1 MTSTE
6 AAGCTGRRPGRPRDE
21 RVDRAII
28 DATLELF
35 AADGYSAL
43 SVEAVAVKA
52 EVSKATIYRRWPGK
66 RELILDALATLNDD
80 FPSLTSGST
89 KERLLNAMRYM
100 ANRDTGSLAGRI
112 MPRMMVYSLTQP
124 DLYAEYFDRV
134 IMPRRRCLQT
144 VLRDGIR
151 SGELRADLD
160 IETATMS
167 IVGPVLLQ
175 VHSLGERQPN
185 ADLPERLMDIL
196 WPGLVAPG
204 QSTAAPGP
212 SVHGAESPPQP

>member
-1 MTSTE
+1 MTSAE
-6 AAGCTGRRPGRPRDE
+6 VAGCPGRRPGRPRDE

-28 DATLELF
+28 GATLELF
-35 AADGYSAL
+35 ASEGYSAL

-66 RELILDALATLNDD
+66 RELVLDALATLNDD
-80 FPSLTSGST
+80 FPILASGGT
-89 KERLLNAMRYM
+89 RERLLTAMRYM
-100 ANRDTGSLAGRI
+100 ANRDAGSLAGRI
-112 MPRMMVYSLTQP
+112 MPRMMVYSVSQP

-175 VHSLGERQPN
+175 VHSLGRRQPN
-185 ADLPERLMDIL
+185 TDLPDQLMDIL
-196 WPGLVAPG
+196 WPGL
-204 QSTAAPGP
+204 AAPHP
-212 SVHGAESPPQP
+212 SPRNRQQPDAEPAPTAQP

>member
-43 SVEAVAVKA
+43 SVEAVAGKA

-134 IMPRRRCLQT
+134 IMPRREHLKR
-144 VLRDGIR
+144 VLRDGIH

-175 VHSLGERQPN
+175 VHSLGQRQPN
-185 ADLPERLMDIL
+185 ADLPDRLMDIL
-196 WPGLVAPG
+196 WPGLVAPHSSG
-204 QSTAAPGP
+204 IEHRHQSM
-212 SVHGAESPPQP
+212 